1 MKRISSLMNF
11 YCLIGLI
18 AVVVVHSS
26 GTDDDIYNE
35 ELVIGR
41 LPTLNQIGYNFRFTV
56 VSNSIHG
63 RLWFVP
69 NASSD
74 TGFTVVPFTSNL
86 FPHVIADLL
95 RTYGVSDLSLSLTQ
109 GFYRPTHWGY
119 AVQPHASPHGAHVRA
134 VFDTQLDQ
142 DDDSIDL
149 RWRDLVHALSGYF
162 CASLSTMHPKYTS
175 EPSPLTSSVNR
186 STHAERA
193 GILSSENVC
202 TENLTPWK
210 KLLPCKKV

>member
-1 MKRISSLMNF
+1 MASP
-11 YCLIGLI
+11 
-18 AVVVVHSS
+18 
-26 GTDDDIYNE
+26 
-35 ELVIGR
+35 VICGA
-41 LPTLNQIGYNFRFTV
+41 NG
-56 VSNSIHG
+56 
-63 RLWFVP
+63 
-69 NASSD
+69 SSD
-74 TGFTVVPFTSNL
+74 LVSPSTSHL

-119 AVQPHASPHGAHVRA
+119 AVQPHASPHGARVRA
-134 VFDTQLDQ
+134 VFDVDMTR
-142 DDDSIDL
+142 DDDDGVDL

-162 CASLSTMHPKYTS
+162 CASLSTMHPKYTN
-175 EPSPLTSSVNR
+175 EPSSLTSSVNR

-210 KLLPCKKV
+210 KLLPCKKVCFSKMWSPSKKISFLQRGLASLLNAESLVARAHHYSLGVHVRRICGQGVRGRF